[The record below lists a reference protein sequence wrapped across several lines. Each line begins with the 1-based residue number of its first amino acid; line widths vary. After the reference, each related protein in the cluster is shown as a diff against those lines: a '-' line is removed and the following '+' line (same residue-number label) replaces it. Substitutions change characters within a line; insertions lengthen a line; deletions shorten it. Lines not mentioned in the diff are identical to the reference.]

1 MRFSARWHFAG
12 TPVVYLAESPAAAL
26 LEVCVHTAANDIP
39 PSFTLLKIGGLTRS
53 LEIVDWSRLAEDWTA
68 HPEATQEI
76 GSEWLRSGRTAHLR
90 VPSALVPETYNYL
103 LNPLHLQASQF
114 QVLQE
119 YHYPFDQRLKG

>member
-1 MRFSARWHFAG
+1 MVFG
-12 TPVVYLAESPAAAL
+12 AL
-26 LEVCVHTAANDIP
+26 MGL
-39 PSFTLLKIGGLTRS
+39 GLTASGQDDGKALTHRQWF
-53 LEIVDWSRLAEDWTA
+53 ETRTA

-90 VPSALVPETYNYL
+90 VPSALVPETYNYQ